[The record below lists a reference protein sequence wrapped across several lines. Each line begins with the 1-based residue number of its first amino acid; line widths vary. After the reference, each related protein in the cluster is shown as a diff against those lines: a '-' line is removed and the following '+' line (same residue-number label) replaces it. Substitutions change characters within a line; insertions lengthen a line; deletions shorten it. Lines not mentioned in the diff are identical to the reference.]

1 MKRFALLFLL
11 SFTAFSISFAA
22 AYQYDFN
29 SNCIKAYQHI
39 MALQNDEA
47 NAILKAEQLK
57 NPQNLIPIYLNDY
70 ADCLSLLFNGDEND
84 YPKLKSKQEE
94 RLEQLEKGDES
105 SPWHLFC
112 KANIQLHWA
121 LVHLRFGEDFK
132 AASKFRKSFLLLK
145 ENESKYPQFQENKVL
160 LGLEQSIA
168 GAMPE
173 NYKWI
178 GALFGVKG
186 NVNKGVAAIASYL
199 NAHKEGNAAMYEEAA
214 IYYTYLKFYLQN
226 QQETA
231 WRYINGTQFLEDGN
245 LMRCFIKANLA
256 LNYRKAE
263 TALSILKKAEQIKD
277 FNQYPIFHYEIAEAM
292 LAKLDPKCSTVYQ
305 QFLDHYKGAHF
316 IKDALLKMSWMA
328 YLQGN
333 SKESSRLLLLIK
345 SKGNAATDADKQA
358 LRFAEKP
365 LWPLR
370 SLLEVRLL
378 IDGGFYSKALSL
390 MQGIDKSKLGTKA
403 NVLEYNFR
411 YGRIF
416 EELKSDE
423 KALQFYTATIQS
435 GRNRKEHY
443 AARAAL
449 HKGYI
454 YERQSKNKEAMVHF
468 RDCLSMRDHD
478 FQASI
483 DQLAKAGLNRLEKQI
498 P

>member
-1 MKRFALLFLL
+1 MKRFILLFLL
-11 SFTAFSISFAA
+11 CFTAYTFSFAA
-22 AYQYDFN
+22 NHQYDFN

-39 MALQNDEA
+39 MALQREEA
-47 NAILKAEQLK
+47 VAILKTEQSK
-57 NPQNLIPIYLNDY
+57 NPNNLIPTYLIDY
-70 ADCLSLLFNGDEND
+70 TDCLELLFNGNESD

-94 RLEQLEKGDES
+94 RLEELEKGDES

-132 AASKFRKSFLLLK
+132 AANKFRKSFLLLK
-145 ENESKYPQFQENKVL
+145 ENKSKFPNFQENKVL

-173 NYKWI
+173 NYKWL

-186 NVNKGVAAIASYL
+186 NVNKGVSEIASYL
-199 NAHKEGNAAMYEEAA
+199 NAHKDGNGAMHEEAV
-214 IYYTYLKFYLQN
+214 IYYAYLKFYLQS

-231 WRYINGTQFLEDGN
+231 WRYINAAGFAEDEN

-256 LNYRKAE
+256 LNYRKADAAF
-263 TALSILKKAEQIKD
+263 TVLKKAEHLKG
-277 FNQYPIFHYEIAEAM
+277 FNDYPILLYEIAEAM
-292 LAKLDPKCSTVYQ
+292 LARLDPKCSQVYQ

-316 IKDALLKMSWMA
+316 VKDALLKMSWMA

-333 SKESSRLLLLIK
+333 SKDATRILQLIQLKGK
-345 SKGNAATDADKQA
+345 SATDADKQA
-358 LRFAEKP
+358 LRFAENP
-365 LWPLR
+365 NWPLR

-378 IDGGFYSKALSL
+378 IDGGFYHKALAL
-390 MQGIDKSKLGTKA
+390 MQRIDKSKLGTKA
-403 NVLEYNFR
+403 NILEYNFR

-416 EELKSDE
+416 EELNNDE
-423 KALQFYTATIQS
+423 KALLFYTAAIQA

-454 YERQSKNKEAMVHF
+454 YERQGKTKEAIVHF

-478 FQASI
+478 FQSSI
-483 DQLAKAGLNRLEKQI
+483 DQLAKAALNRLNQ
-498 P
+498 

>member
-1 MKRFALLFLL
+1 MKRLILLFL
-11 SFTAFSISFAA
+11 FYFPACSICFAVDGH
-22 AYQYDFN
+22 YDFN

-39 MALQNDEA
+39 MALQREEA
-47 NAILKAEQLK
+47 AAVLKAEQVK
-57 NPQNLIPIYLNDY
+57 NPNNLIPTYLNDY
-70 ADCLSLLFNGDEND
+70 ADCLELLFNGNESD
-84 YPKLKSKQEE
+84 YPKLKSRLEDRWE
-94 RLEQLEKGDES
+94 RLEKGNDS
-105 SPWHLFC
+105 SPWYLFC

-121 LVHLRFGEDFK
+121 LVHLRFGEEFK

-145 ENESKYPQFQENKVL
+145 ANKSKFPDFQENKVL

-173 NYKWI
+173 NYKWL

-186 NVNKGVAAIASYL
+186 NVNKGVSEIASYL
-199 NAHKEGNAAMYEEAA
+199 NAHKDGNAAMHEEAV
-214 IYYTYLKFYLQN
+214 IYYAYLKFYLQS

-231 WRYINGTQFLEDGN
+231 WRYINGAQFLEEGN

-263 TALSILKKAEQIKD
+263 AAFSILKKVEQLKG
-277 FNQYPIFHYEIAEAM
+277 FNQFPIFHYEKAEAM
-292 LAKLDPKCSTVYQ
+292 LAKLDPKCSQVYQ

-316 IKDALLKMSWMA
+316 VKDALLKMSWMA

-333 SKESSRLLLLIK
+333 SKEATRLLQLIQ
-345 SKGNAATDADKQA
+345 SKGKAATDADKQA
-358 LRFAEKP
+358 LRFAENP
-365 LWPLR
+365 AWPLR

-378 IDGGFYSKALSL
+378 IDGGFYNKALGL
-390 MQGIDKSKLGTKA
+390 MQRIDKGKLGTKA
-403 NVLEYNFR
+403 NVLEFNFR

-416 EELKSDE
+416 EEINNDE

-435 GRNRKEHY
+435 GRNRKEHF

-449 HKGYI
+449 HKGFI
-454 YERQSKNKEAMVHF
+454 YERQGKVKEAIIHF

-478 FQASI
+478 FQSSI
-483 DQLAKAGLNRLEKQI
+483 DQLAKAALNRLDQ
-498 P
+498 